1 MAFKDSSKEYGD
13 IIHLPHPVSKKH
25 PRMSMHDRAAQFSP
39 FAALTGHDEAIRET
53 ARLTDEK
60 SNLDET
66 YKAGL
71 DEKLVILMSKQ
82 EEKPATM
89 ITYFLRDERKAG
101 GSYEVLEGQ
110 IRKVD
115 LYERVL
121 VMEDRSRIPLDDV
134 LDIESDIFRKY

>member
-1 MAFKDSSKEYGD
+1 
-13 IIHLPHPVSKKH
+13 
-25 PRMSMHDRAAQFSP
+25 MHDRAAQFSP

-82 EEKPATM
+82 EEKPAAT
-89 ITYFLRDERKAG
+89 ITYFLRDERKTG
-101 GSYEVLEGQ
+101 GSYEVMEGQ

-134 LDIESDIFRKY
+134 LDIDSDIFRKY

>member
-1 MAFKDSSKEYGD
+1 MYLTICQACHKGRKLSVNNGQKISFIKTIQKRFQLDSTSEK
-13 IIHLPHPVSKKH
+13 
-25 PRMSMHDRAAQFSP
+25 
-39 FAALTGHDEAIRET
+39 IRQET

-82 EEKPATM
+82 EEKPAAT
-89 ITYFLRDERKAG
+89 ITYFLRDERKTG
-101 GSYEVLEGQ
+101 GSYEVMEGQ

>member
-82 EEKPATM
+82 EEKPVTM
-89 ITYFLRDERKAG
+89 ITYFLRDERKTG

>member
-1 MAFKDSSKEYGD
+1 MAFIDSSKEYGD

>member
-82 EEKPATM
+82 EEKPAVT
-89 ITYFLRDERKAG
+89 ITYFLRDERKTG